1 MLGHKLRNRSV
12 DLNGVDLVL
21 ESMFQVAVLC
31 QLCETQIEVVIFL
44 HSSLTKIVFSGF
56 DVLLYSSF

>member
-1 MLGHKLRNRSV
+1 M

-56 DVLLYSSF
+56 LTSKLLVFVKVFIKY